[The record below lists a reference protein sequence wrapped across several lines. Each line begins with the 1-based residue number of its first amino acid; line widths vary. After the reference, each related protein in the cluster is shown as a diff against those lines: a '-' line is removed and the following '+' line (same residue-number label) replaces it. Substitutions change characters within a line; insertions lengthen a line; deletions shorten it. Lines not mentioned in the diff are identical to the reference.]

1 MKQVTLN
8 VPDKKLVFFIELAK
22 QLGFEITN
30 QEDTTIPDWQKKL
43 AKNRLKELDLNPE
56 KGIDFNDLM
65 NGLGKK
71 YDL

>member
-8 VPDKKLVFFIELAK
+8 IPDKKLVFFLELAK

-30 QEDTTIPDWQKKL
+30 QEDHTVPVWQQKL
-43 AKNRLKELDLNPE
+43 VENRLSELDQNPE
-56 KGIDFNDLM
+56 KGIDFNELI
-65 NGLGKK
+65 NGLEKK